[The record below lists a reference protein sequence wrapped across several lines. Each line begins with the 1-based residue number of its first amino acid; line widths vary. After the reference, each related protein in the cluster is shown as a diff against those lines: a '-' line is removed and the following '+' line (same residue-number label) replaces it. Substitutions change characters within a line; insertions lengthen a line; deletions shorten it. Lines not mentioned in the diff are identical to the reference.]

1 MEHEIT
7 DVLSLL
13 FSIMNFY
20 LYSDTFI
27 HFYLIIFMNSCALF
41 LCVCTFSD
49 VVGVC
54 VCVDREA
61 YICKLQC
68 KWTLAVFPYL
78 TPMRTGSKLLVF
90 FTTILS
96 A

>member
-1 MEHEIT
+1 MC
-7 DVLSLL
+7 
-13 FSIMNFY
+13 
-20 LYSDTFI
+20 
-27 HFYLIIFMNSCALF
+27 IIYVYVFAHLVMLW
-41 LCVCTFSD
+41 
-49 VVGVC
+49 VC

-68 KWTLAVFPYL
+68 KWTFAVFPYL
-78 TPMRTGSKLLVF
+78 TPMRIGSKLLVF